1 MEPKRRASGS
11 TAGEESARELGQE
24 AYEALHIDI
33 EHNRRFRSPGFRR
46 MRTDWNSEEAA
57 ILLQARDIAEKR
69 ITTEFT
75 DAYKILNHIYDIV
88 RSPVLIDG
96 QIQRSPNGEIKYQRD
111 AYGEYLEDWEKLT
124 HREKDNLIYQITTR
138 LFAWEQKAVNIWQ
151 ESMLAQV
158 RWEEHYSISYDAPS
172 NRTMGEREAIGRK
185 EAIDDRYWAVIVT
198 TYSRRADALV
208 RSMERLAQRL
218 ERSMR

>member
-1 MEPKRRASGS
+1 MDQPKRRASGS
-11 TAGEESARELGQE
+11 TPGEESARELGQE
-24 AYEALHIDI
+24 ANLPFDIPI
-33 EHNRRFRSPGFRR
+33 EHNRKFRSPGLRR
-46 MRTDWNSEEAA
+46 MRTDWNSEEGD
-57 ILLQARDIAEKR
+57 ILRHARDIAEKR
-69 ITTEFT
+69 ITTEFV
-75 DAYKILNHIYDIV
+75 DAYKILSHIYDIV
-88 RSPVLIDG
+88 RIPILVDG
-96 QIQRSPNGEIKYQRD
+96 QPPLPNGDVKYQKD

-124 HREKDNLIYQITTR
+124 HREKDSLVYQITTR
-138 LFAWEQKAVNIWQ
+138 LFAWEQKAANIWQ

-158 RWEEHYSISYDAPS
+158 KWEEHYSISYDAPDS
-172 NRTMGEREAIGRK
+172 KTMGEREAIGRK